1 MVPSHMLI
9 VGGVAGADMLRR
21 VLAAVALLELLLPAR
36 VVDVAERLALAESGG
51 CERKRRVVPLAR
63 LEGLVFLAVTLGP
76 DRWRVRFKQFLG
88 VLGVVALLA
97 PRAFVDAGTRFAY
110 TGAEGCTWHEWVY
123 PATRVIG
130 LGYILVAVDELR
142 GE

>member
-1 MVPSHMLI
+1 MWPS
-9 VGGVAGADMLRR
+9 AWRSPSPE
-21 VLAAVALLELLLPAR
+21 AASA
-36 VVDVAERLALAESGG
+36 SGG
-51 CERKRRVVPLAR
+51 SSRSRAWR
-63 LEGLVFLAVTLGP
+63 LVFLAVTLGP